1 MIYTWEIF
9 VDNKSKGF
17 VRSMT
22 EYGACEAYYMKHGS
36 ASRYSGIG
44 MNQIEARKV

>member
-1 MIYTWEIF
+1 MIYIWEIF

-22 EYGACEAYYMKHGS
+22 EYGAREAYYMQYGS

-44 MNQIEARKV
+44 MDQIEARRA